1 MRPEQAPPTKGH
13 TWNENWLSL
22 PQQQSTINSSSGSGG
37 FQEPPSVCWNV
48 DWRVTTVAVS
58 SEAQSL
64 SLVQNALFA
73 LILFDVWLLLSFLVP
88 GAGRCT
94 WYRCPIYSCHSQN
107 LKRKKKNPQLKQ
119 QRSLVEAWVGL
130 HHYIFLNMN
139 HLTGVGM
146 CNWRLHVK

>member
-94 WYRCPIYSCHSQN
+94 
-107 LKRKKKNPQLKQ
+107 
-119 QRSLVEAWVGL
+119 
-130 HHYIFLNMN
+130 
-139 HLTGVGM
+139 
-146 CNWRLHVK
+146 